1 MPNLNDIMEM
11 MDALE
16 TKAIITIPTFCV
28 AVRNRHSSCRKCAD
42 VCLADAFT
50 IEKNELNIDAGAGDT
65 YWRMTDRWGLRG
77 GVPYLGVGSH
87 GSDARRLGRRCGRD
101 DQRG

>member
-28 AVRNRHSSCRKCAD
+28 AVRNRHSSCRKCVDA
-42 VCLADAFT
+42 CLADAIT
-50 IEKNELNIDAGAGDT
+50 IEKNELNIDAGACVACGACES
-65 YWRMTDRWGLRG
+65 RCPF
-77 GVPYLGVGSH
+77 GVPVIENMKKAGALFG
-87 GSDARRLGRRCGRD
+87 A
-101 DQRG
+101 